1 MTDNHKRSNT
11 SLLWGILLIT
21 IGMVYLLQN
30 FNVIYIGSL
39 WSHWPLLFV
48 LTGSVKL
55 FTMEDGKQFGEAVW
69 WIFIG
74 VWLYV
79 SIHHVYGLSF
89 SNSWPLLIIAWGIT
103 IITKSFYYNQAR
115 LSKE

>member
-30 FNVIYIGSL
+30 FNVLYIGSL

-48 LTGSVKL
+48 LTGGVKL
-55 FTMEDGKQFGEAVW
+55 F
-69 WIFIG
+69 
-74 VWLYV
+74 
-79 SIHHVYGLSF
+79 
-89 SNSWPLLIIAWGIT
+89 
-103 IITKSFYYNQAR
+103 
-115 LSKE
+115 